1 MMTAAALIA
10 LLMAAVE
17 ALPVMVSTLV
27 FLAVVVPAFMT
38 FSMVMPAL
46 VAFPVVMAVVIAFS
60 IGIILQCTLCQS
72 LSGRIGRTGDPAV
85 ELDSRLGQRVLRTHA
100 DAAADQCI
108 RLGGFQESGQ
118 CAVTTAIGWYD
129 LLGNDL
135 AILHVVELELLGVAE
150 MLEDLSVFV
159 SYCDSHIS
167 CSFLNDTLCSL
178 IIEPIVSAP
187 DQELFSIY
195 QCVSDFPPC
204 TLVDGSYGGAGN
216 AHLLCALLLG
226 QPLPVKQADCLKL
239 VQSHHD
245 WFLV

>member
-85 ELDSRLGQRVLRTHA
+85 ELDARLGQRILRTHA

-135 AILHVVELELLGVAE
+135 AILHVV
-150 MLEDLSVFV
+150 
-159 SYCDSHIS
+159 
-167 CSFLNDTLCSL
+167 
-178 IIEPIVSAP
+178 
-187 DQELFSIY
+187 
-195 QCVSDFPPC
+195 
-204 TLVDGSYGGAGN
+204 
-216 AHLLCALLLG
+216 
-226 QPLPVKQADCLKL
+226 
-239 VQSHHD
+239 
-245 WFLV
+245 

>member
-1 MMTAAALIA
+1 MTAAALIA

-17 ALPVMVSTLV
+17 ALPVMVPALV

-85 ELDSRLGQRVLRTHA
+85 ELDARLGQRSLCAHA
-100 DAAADQCI
+100 NAAADQRVHLC
-108 RLGGFQESGQ
+108 GFQKSGQ
-118 CAVTTAIGWYD
+118 CAVAAAVGGYD
-129 LLGNDL
+129 LLRDDFPV
-135 AILHVVELELLGVAE
+135 LHVIELELLRVAE
-150 MLEDLSVFV
+150 MLEDLSVFI

-178 IIEPIVSAP
+178 IIEPIVPAP
-187 DQELFSIY
+187 NQELFSIY

-226 QPLPVKQADCLKL
+226 QPLPVKQTDCLKL